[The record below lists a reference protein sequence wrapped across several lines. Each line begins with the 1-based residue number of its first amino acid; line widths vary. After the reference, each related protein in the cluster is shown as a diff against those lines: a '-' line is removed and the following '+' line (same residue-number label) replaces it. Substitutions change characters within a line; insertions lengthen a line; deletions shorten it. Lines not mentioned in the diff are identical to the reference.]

1 MIAENRA
8 VKIAMI
14 VLLVIVVS
22 TAFIGGRYMKSVSQ
36 NKKEISAISF
46 TEIDLADVP
55 DGVYQ
60 GEYDAGQV
68 SAKVQVMVKEHAIEE
83 IDHLKH
89 RNGKGQS
96 AEKILDKMVE
106 KQSVDVDAVSGATCS
121 SKVLRKAV
129 ENALAR

>member
-68 SAKVQVMVKEHAIEE
+68 SAKVQVMVKEHAIKE
-83 IDHLKH
+83 IDLLKH

-96 AEKILDKMVE
+96 AKKILDKMVE

>member
-83 IDHLKH
+83 IDLLKH
-89 RNGKGQS
+89 LNGKGQS

>member
-22 TAFIGGRYMKSVSQ
+22 AAFIGGRYMKSVSQ

-68 SAKVQVMVKEHAIEE
+68 SAKVQVMVKDHAIEE
-83 IDHLKH
+83 IDL
-89 RNGKGQS
+89 
-96 AEKILDKMVE
+96 L
-106 KQSVDVDAVSGATCS
+106 
-121 SKVLRKAV
+121 
-129 ENALAR
+129 

>member
-1 MIAENRA
+1 MIAEKRA

-83 IDHLKH
+83 IDLLKH
-89 RNGKGQS
+89 LNGKGQS